1 MTVVLVLVVA
11 LLNECFGQIVDIGGI
26 WEVKC
31 PQRCSCEVQRFADL
45 PLHRWIRTSQDQ
57 NLSNDAD
64 FEFDLNMDH
73 SITNEFLKVAICI
86 VAEDYEEL
94 LNKLPSDIQI
104 FTILESGMGD
114 SEILLQSTTFQRF
127 TDLISLDIQGI
138 DYNEPGR
145 KDPSNERR
153 KQGGIVL
160 SVDSLYPLGLS
171 LLYLNLEQV
180 KLTSLSPTKRNK
192 ANLVVKP
199 MSTVT
204 DDENSNKQL
213 LSNISQSTG
222 HRLIFLSQQNNGEN
236 EDKEILPYDIYKQE
250 MEGYKETVG
259 LFTGLGALTHLRV
272 YNCALKDISWHMF
285 DGLNSLV
292 HLSLEK
298 NSLKFIPE
306 FCFYGTPNLKVLS
319 LASNQLLT
327 LKSVDLAGLLM
338 LEDLDLRGN
347 NLTFLSE
354 LSFPPFPMLKI
365 ADFRENPLDSV
376 FPRYFGILY
385 GFYCIIQYVEVRRIV
400 FYSSTFEIMN
410 TTLKLYLG
418 GEDSKLYLQKNS
430 FLGLRHLQILHL
442 HNLEVPM
449 LERFVFQGMP
459 ELLELKARGN
469 ISSIEFDAFVDL
481 IKLLDLD
488 LSRCYIRK
496 ISMDAFY
503 GLEHVRRIDL
513 SNNELEF
520 IPPGLF
526 GTLQQKELK
535 EINLSRNK
543 LASLPLDFFKML
555 RAPNK
560 QSQLATVRLDG
571 NPWDCTCSMT
581 TWNPQLVNRLR
592 ETAPRCWTPKRL
604 RNWGVFYALRKGGLQ
619 CRTLKRRH
627 LKKSSMGKHYFEDNN
642 SIS

>member
-1 MTVVLVLVVA
+1 MTVTLIFVIT
-11 LLNECFGQIVDIGGI
+11 LLNECFGHVIDIGGV

-31 PQRCSCEVQRFADL
+31 PQGCSCEVQRFADL

-64 FEFDLNMDH
+64 FELGLSMDNA
-73 SITNEFLKVAICI
+73 IFTEFLKVAICV

-94 LNKLPSDIQI
+94 LDKLPSDIQI

-114 SEILLQSTTFQRF
+114 FEILLQSTTFQRF

-138 DYNEPGR
+138 DYDEPGR
-145 KDPSNERR
+145 KDLSNVQK

-160 SVDSLYPLGLS
+160 SIDSLYSLGLN
-171 LLYLNLEQV
+171 LFYLNLERV
-180 KLTSLSPTKRNK
+180 KLTSLSPTKINK
-192 ANLVVKP
+192 ANLVIKP
-199 MSTVT
+199 MNTPT
-204 DDENSNKQL
+204 DDQNINDQL
-213 LSNISQSTG
+213 LNTG
-222 HRLIFLSQQNNGEN
+222 HRLIFLSQQNSGEN
-236 EDKEILPYDIYKQE
+236 DDKEILPYDIYKQE

-272 YNCALKDISWHMF
+272 YDCALKDISWHMF

-292 HLSLEK
+292 YLSLEK
-298 NSLKFIPE
+298 NNLKFIPE

-338 LEDLDLRGN
+338 LKDLDLRAN

-354 LSFPPFPMLKI
+354 LSFPPFPMLKF

-376 FPRYFGILY
+376 FP
-385 GFYCIIQYVEVRRIV
+385 
-400 FYSSTFEIMN
+400 STFEIMN
-410 TTLKLYLG
+410 TTLRLYLG

-430 FLGLRHLQILHL
+430 FLGLHQLQVLHL
-442 HNLEVPM
+442 YNLEIPV

-481 IKLLDLD
+481 IKLSDLD
-488 LSRCYIRK
+488 FSRCHIRK

-503 GLEHVRRIDL
+503 GLENVKRIDL
-513 SNNELEF
+513 SDNELEF

-526 GTLQQKELK
+526 GVQQQKELK
-535 EINLSRNK
+535 EIILSRNK
-543 LASLPLDFFKML
+543 LTSLPLDFFKML
-555 RAPNK
+555 RVPNK
-560 QSQLATVRLDG
+560 QPQLTIVRLDG
-571 NPWDCTCSMT
+571 NPWDCTCSMV

-592 ETAPRCWTPKRL
+592 ETAPRCSTPKKL
-604 RNWGVFYALRKGGLQ
+604 RNWGIFHALRKGGLQ
-619 CRTLKRRH
+619 CRTLK
-627 LKKSSMGKHYFEDNN
+627 KKHVKKVSLERNYYKDNN
-642 SIS
+642 IIS

>member
-1 MTVVLVLVVA
+1 MDS
-11 LLNECFGQIVDIGGI
+11 NES
-26 WEVKC
+26 
-31 PQRCSCEVQRFADL
+31 RS
-45 PLHRWIRTSQDQ
+45 
-57 NLSNDAD
+57 
-64 FEFDLNMDH
+64 
-73 SITNEFLKVAICI
+73 AICV

-94 LNKLPSDIQI
+94 LDKLPSDIQI
-104 FTILESGMGD
+104 FTILESGIGD
-114 SEILLQSTTFQRF
+114 FEILLQSTTFQRF

-145 KDPSNERR
+145 KDLSNEQK
-153 KQGGIVL
+153 KQGGIIL
-160 SVDSLYPLGLS
+160 SVDSLYSLGFN
-171 LLYLNLEQV
+171 LLYLNLERV
-180 KLTSLSPTKRNK
+180 KLTSLSATKKNK
-192 ANLVVKP
+192 ANLVIKP
-199 MSTVT
+199 INTVT
-204 DDENSNKQL
+204 DDENRNKQL
-213 LSNISQSTG
+213 LNTG
-222 HRLIFLSQQNNGEN
+222 HRLIFLSQQNSGESD
-236 EDKEILPYDIYKQE
+236 DKEILPYDIYKQE

-272 YNCALKDISWHMF
+272 YDCALKDISWHMF

-298 NSLKFIPE
+298 NNLKFIPE

-338 LEDLDLRGN
+338 LKDLDLRGN

-354 LSFPPFPMLKI
+354 LSFPPFPMLKF

-376 FPRYFGILY
+376 FP
-385 GFYCIIQYVEVRRIV
+385 
-400 FYSSTFEIMN
+400 STFEIMN

-430 FLGLRHLQILHL
+430 FLGLRQLQILHL
-442 HNLEVPM
+442 YNLEIPV
-449 LERFVFQGMP
+449 LERFALQGMP

-481 IKLLDLD
+481 IKLLELD
-488 LSRCYIRK
+488 LSYCHIRK

-503 GLEHVRRIDL
+503 GLENVKHIDL

-526 GTLQQKELK
+526 GVQQQKELK
-535 EINLSRNK
+535 EIILSKNK
-543 LASLPLDFFKML
+543 LTSLPLDFFKML
-555 RAPNK
+555 RVANK
-560 QSQLATVRLDG
+560 QSQLAIIRLDG

-592 ETAPRCWTPKRL
+592 ETAPRCSTPKRL
-604 RNWGVFYALRKGGLQ
+604 RNWGVFHALRKGGLQ
-619 CRTLKRRH
+619 CRNLKRRH
-627 LKKSSMGKHYFEDNN
+627 LKKSSMEKNYYEDNN
-642 SIS
+642 IIS

>member
-1 MTVVLVLVVA
+1 MTVTLIFIVT
-11 LLNECFGQIVDIGGI
+11 LLNECFGQIIDIGGV

-31 PQRCSCEVQRFADL
+31 PQGCSCEVQRFADL

-57 NLSNDAD
+57 NFSNDAD
-64 FEFDLNMDH
+64 FELGLNMDH
-73 SITNEFLKVAICI
+73 TMITEFLKVAICV

-94 LNKLPSDIQI
+94 LDKLPSDIQI
-104 FTILESGMGD
+104 FTILESGIGD
-114 SEILLQSTTFQRF
+114 FEILLQSTTFQRF

-145 KDPSNERR
+145 KDLSNEQK
-153 KQGGIVL
+153 KQGGIIL
-160 SVDSLYPLGLS
+160 SVDSLYSLGFN
-171 LLYLNLEQV
+171 LLYLNLERV
-180 KLTSLSPTKRNK
+180 KLTSLSATKKNK
-192 ANLVVKP
+192 ANLVIKP
-199 MSTVT
+199 INTVT
-204 DDENSNKQL
+204 DDENRNKQL
-213 LSNISQSTG
+213 LNTG
-222 HRLIFLSQQNNGEN
+222 HRLIFLSQQNSGESD
-236 EDKEILPYDIYKQE
+236 DKEILPYDIYKQE

-272 YNCALKDISWHMF
+272 YDCALKDISWHMF

-298 NSLKFIPE
+298 NNLKFIPE

-338 LEDLDLRGN
+338 LKDLDLRGN

-354 LSFPPFPMLKI
+354 LSFPPFPMLKF

-376 FPRYFGILY
+376 FP
-385 GFYCIIQYVEVRRIV
+385 
-400 FYSSTFEIMN
+400 STFEIMN

-430 FLGLRHLQILHL
+430 FLGLRQLQILHL
-442 HNLEVPM
+442 YNLEIPV
-449 LERFVFQGMP
+449 LERFALQGMP

-481 IKLLDLD
+481 IKLLELD
-488 LSRCYIRK
+488 LSYCHIRK

-503 GLEHVRRIDL
+503 GLENVKHIDL

-526 GTLQQKELK
+526 GVQQQKELK
-535 EINLSRNK
+535 EIILSKNK
-543 LASLPLDFFKML
+543 LTSLPLDFFKML
-555 RAPNK
+555 RVANK
-560 QSQLATVRLDG
+560 QSQLAIIRLDG

-592 ETAPRCWTPKRL
+592 ETAPRCSTPKRL
-604 RNWGVFYALRKGGLQ
+604 RNWGVFHALRKGGLQ
-619 CRTLKRRH
+619 CRNLKRRH
-627 LKKSSMGKHYFEDNN
+627 LKKSSMEKNYYEDNN
-642 SIS
+642 IIS

>member
-1 MTVVLVLVVA
+1 MMTVTLLFLVT
-11 LLNECFGQIVDIGGI
+11 LLNECFGQIIDIGSV

-31 PQRCSCEVQRFADL
+31 PQGCSCEVQRFADL

-64 FEFDLNMDH
+64 FELGLNMDH
-73 SITNEFLKVAICI
+73 TMITEFLKVAICV

-94 LNKLPSDIQI
+94 LDKLPSDIQI
-104 FTILESGMGD
+104 FTILESGIGD
-114 SEILLQSTTFQRF
+114 FEILLQSTTFQRF

-145 KDPSNERR
+145 KNLSNEQR
-153 KQGGIVL
+153 KQGGIIL
-160 SVDSLYPLGLS
+160 SVDSLYSLGLN
-171 LLYLNLEQV
+171 LLYLNLERV
-180 KLTSLSPTKRNK
+180 KLTSLSPTKKNK
-192 ANLVVKP
+192 ANLVIKP
-199 MSTVT
+199 MNTMT
-204 DDENSNKQL
+204 DDENRNEQL
-213 LSNISQSTG
+213 LNTG
-222 HRLIFLSQQNNGEN
+222 HRLIFLSQQNSGEN
-236 EDKEILPYDIYKQE
+236 YDKEILPYDIYKQE

-272 YNCALKDISWHMF
+272 YDCALKDISWHMF
-285 DGLNSLV
+285 DGLDSLV
-292 HLSLEK
+292 HLSLQK

-327 LKSVDLAGLLM
+327 LKSIDLAGLLM
-338 LEDLDLRGN
+338 LKDLDLRGN

-354 LSFPPFPMLKI
+354 LSFPPFPMLKS

-376 FPRYFGILY
+376 FP
-385 GFYCIIQYVEVRRIV
+385 
-400 FYSSTFEIMN
+400 STFEIMN
-410 TTLKLYLG
+410 TTLRLYLG

-430 FLGLRHLQILHL
+430 FLGLRQLQILHL
-442 HNLEVPM
+442 YNVEIPV

-459 ELLELKARGN
+459 ELLELKTCGN

-488 LSRCYIRK
+488 LSYCHIRK

-503 GLEHVRRIDL
+503 GLENIKRIDL

-526 GTLQQKELK
+526 GVQQQKELK
-535 EINLSRNK
+535 EIILSKNK
-543 LASLPLDFFKML
+543 LTSLPLDFFKTL
-555 RAPNK
+555 RVPNK
-560 QSQLATVRLDG
+560 QSQLTIVRLDG

-592 ETAPRCWTPKRL
+592 ETAPRCSTPKRL
-604 RNWGVFYALRKGGLQ
+604 KNWGIFHALRKGGLQ
-619 CRTLKRRH
+619 CRTLKRKH
-627 LKKSSMGKHYFEDNN
+627 LKKSLMGRNYYEDNN
-642 SIS
+642 IIS

>member
-1 MTVVLVLVVA
+1 
-11 LLNECFGQIVDIGGI
+11 
-26 WEVKC
+26 
-31 PQRCSCEVQRFADL
+31 
-45 PLHRWIRTSQDQ
+45 
-57 NLSNDAD
+57 
-64 FEFDLNMDH
+64 MDH
-73 SITNEFLKVAICI
+73 TMITEFLKVAICV

-94 LNKLPSDIQI
+94 LDKLPSDIQI
-104 FTILESGMGD
+104 FTILESGIGD
-114 SEILLQSTTFQRF
+114 FEILLQSTTFQRF

-145 KDPSNERR
+145 KDLSNEQK
-153 KQGGIVL
+153 KQGGIIL
-160 SVDSLYPLGLS
+160 SVDSLYSLGFN
-171 LLYLNLEQV
+171 LLYLNLERV
-180 KLTSLSPTKRNK
+180 KLTSLSATKKNK
-192 ANLVVKP
+192 ANLVIKP
-199 MSTVT
+199 INTVT
-204 DDENSNKQL
+204 DDENRNKQL
-213 LSNISQSTG
+213 LNTG
-222 HRLIFLSQQNNGEN
+222 HRLIFLSQQNSGESD
-236 EDKEILPYDIYKQE
+236 DKEILPYDIYKQE

-272 YNCALKDISWHMF
+272 YDCALKDISWHMF

-298 NSLKFIPE
+298 NNLKFIPE

-338 LEDLDLRGN
+338 LKDLDLRGN

-354 LSFPPFPMLKI
+354 LSFPPFPMLKF

-376 FPRYFGILY
+376 FP
-385 GFYCIIQYVEVRRIV
+385 
-400 FYSSTFEIMN
+400 STFEIMN

-430 FLGLRHLQILHL
+430 FLGLRQLQILHL
-442 HNLEVPM
+442 YNLEIPV
-449 LERFVFQGMP
+449 LERFALQGMP

-481 IKLLDLD
+481 IKLLELD
-488 LSRCYIRK
+488 LSYCHIRK

-503 GLEHVRRIDL
+503 GLENVKHIDL

-526 GTLQQKELK
+526 GVQQQKELK
-535 EINLSRNK
+535 EIILSKNK
-543 LASLPLDFFKML
+543 LTSLPLDFFKML
-555 RAPNK
+555 RVANK
-560 QSQLATVRLDG
+560 QSQLAIIRLDG

-592 ETAPRCWTPKRL
+592 ETAPRCSTPKRL
-604 RNWGVFYALRKGGLQ
+604 RNWGVFHALRKGGLQ
-619 CRTLKRRH
+619 CRNLKRRH
-627 LKKSSMGKHYFEDNN
+627 LKKSSMEKNYYEDNN
-642 SIS
+642 IIS